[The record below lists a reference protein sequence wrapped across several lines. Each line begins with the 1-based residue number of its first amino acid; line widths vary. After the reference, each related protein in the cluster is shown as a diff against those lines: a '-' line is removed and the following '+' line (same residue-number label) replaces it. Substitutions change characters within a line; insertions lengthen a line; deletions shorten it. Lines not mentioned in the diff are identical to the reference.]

1 MLDIILQT
9 VGTSKL
15 FNGVSTMAM
24 YMGGKYLTAEI
35 PRNVEQTFNKPFFR
49 RLFIFFIIFLAFRDV
64 KWSILITLLFIFT
77 FNYLLNEKS
86 KMYIGQLFSYGNNI
100 KEEET
105 ITMEDLERAKKVIQ
119 IYNDNLEKQKVRFN
133 TRT

>member
-64 KWSILITLLFIFT
+64 KWAILITLLFIFT

-86 KMYIGQLFSYGNNI
+86 QMYIGQLFSYGQPQ
-100 KEEET
+100 KEEEA
-105 ITMEDLERAKKVIQ
+105 ITMEDIERAKKVIE
-119 IYNDNLEKQKVRFN
+119 IYNNNLEKQKVRFN

>member
-86 KMYIGQLFSYGNNI
+86 KVYIGQLFSYGNNI